1 MLSDAR
7 GSLRSF
13 FPLSVES
20 AAVRIKRTTALCL
33 ALAGG
38 AVQAADP
45 VWVDGRA
52 AVTVQSFQQALL
64 PGVPGTTGQV
74 ETALPV
80 TATAFL
86 RFGAVDLPNAPD
98 SVSGEVSAWGRL
110 GPRDNLMADGDV
122 TAAWAQY
129 RRGLFRVKLG
139 RQVTLPG
146 SSRYV
151 RFDGASGGVSLGPV
165 DLDVYAGWVALPR
178 WNLPRGAYVL
188 GFVGD
193 ALKDTRLLEA
203 QARVGQITVGARAGV
218 RIADKAR
225 AALAFHE
232 QHDLAGVAFRVAS
245 ADLSVQPL
253 SWLQVG
259 GRASLDLRAMAI
271 SEARVWADVTSW
283 KTGSA
288 ALDYSYQSPSLLLP
302 QTSVLAAFG
311 GAAWHELGLEGTL
324 RLPYNV
330 TLTGRGAGQRF
341 EGDLLGGR
349 GTVRLRW
356 SPGLDGRWLLQ
367 GELSRVLVAPSGYTQ
382 ARLSGRWRATDTLA
396 ATVDGA
402 LFFYDTP
409 VRGVSVTGAGLAS
422 LEWSARPWL
431 RVLISGTALN
441 SPWANFEVQGLGRVV
456 VELDP
461 VSTGGLP

>member
-1 MLSDAR
+1 MR
-7 GSLRSF
+7 MT
-13 FPLSVES
+13 
-20 AAVRIKRTTALCL
+20 RTTALWL
-33 ALAGG
+33 ALATG
-38 AVQAADP
+38 AAWAEDP
-45 VWVDGRA
+45 VWVDARA
-52 AVTVQSFQQALL
+52 VVTVQSFQQALL

-80 TATAFL
+80 TTSAFL
-86 RFGAVDLPNAPD
+86 RFGAVDLPGAPD

-110 GPRDNLMADGDV
+110 GPRDNLLADGDV
-122 TAAWAQY
+122 TAAFAQY

-146 SSRYV
+146 SSRYL
-151 RFDGASGGVSLGPV
+151 RFDGAAAGVSLGAV
-165 DLDVYAGWVALPR
+165 DVDVYGGFVALPR

-203 QARVGQITVGARAGV
+203 QARAGQFTLGARVGLRASDWV
-218 RIADKAR
+218 R

-232 QHDLAGVAFRVAS
+232 QHDAVGVAFRVAS

-253 SWLQVG
+253 SWLLVG
-259 GRASLDLRAMAI
+259 GRASLDLRAMAV
-271 SEARVWADVTSW
+271 SEARVWADITSW
-283 KTGSA
+283 KAGSA
-288 ALDYSYQSPSLLLP
+288 SLDYSYQSPSLLLP

-311 GAAWHELGLEGTL
+311 GAAWHELGAEVTL
-324 RLPYNV
+324 RLPSNV

-349 GTVRLRW
+349 GTVRARW

-367 GELSRVLVAPSGYTQ
+367 AELSRVLVAPSGYTQ
-382 ARLSGRWRATDTLA
+382 ARASARWRATEAITA
-396 ATVDGA
+396 SVDGA
-402 LFFYDTP
+402 VFFYDRP
-409 VRGVSVTGAGLAS
+409 VRDVSVTGAGIGS
-422 LEWSARPWL
+422 VEWAARPWL
-431 RVLISGTALN
+431 RLLLSATALN
-441 SPWANFEVQGLGRVV
+441 SPWASFELQGLGRVV

-461 VSTGGLP
+461 VSTGGLL